1 MSEVQGFVGV
11 RRRVLNHHKGM
22 YYLVIYHLVIVTV
35 VSVGVDGLELLYPEG
50 IGDREVQES
59 LNGIKLSYDLAIYH
73 LFI

>member
-1 MSEVQGFVGV
+1 
-11 RRRVLNHHKGM
+11 M

-59 LNGIKLSYDLAIYH
+59 LNGIKTYLRFGHLPFVHLASIR
-73 LFI
+73 LFPAPPLAGLCERV